1 MKITYDPK
9 LRDYMARKNMPHILV
24 DVAFCKT

>member
-1 MKITYDPK
+1 MQITYDSK
-9 LRDYMARKNMPHILV
+9 LRDYMARKNMLHIVV